1 MRSWLRK
8 HGKDHCIVFKDEEL
22 TKLREYFNSLD
33 DDKSGSIGVDEL
45 EDPLIA
51 LGLVDN
57 RQQVQEIVQL
67 VDEDGSEKIEFG
79 EFLSIIKGGS
89 GAQKKDGGKQSETG
103 AIYNFFKDLTS
114 GGFKLENNENAPF
127 QLFISGY
134 RRRMILDSMMGKTEK
149 QRKDGEKILEN
160 YKRQLADKM
169 AREKIQQQAMHTQQM
184 ANQNSKRSKGSQDEF
199 KMKRLQTFHSNE
211 VPDPEVLK

>member
-33 DDKSGSIGVDEL
+33 DDMSGSIGVDEL

-169 AREKIQQQAMHTQQM
+169 AREKIQQQAINTQQTG
-184 ANQNSKRSKGSQDEF
+184 N
-199 KMKRLQTFHSNE
+199 
-211 VPDPEVLK
+211 